1 MISYL
6 STPSKLPC
14 SDNSFMILMARLRWP
29 ISVIAKPKSHGKAKT
44 TATQNSHGK
53 IKKSRQNE
61 KATAKQNSHFWAIT
75 HFVLLTYFIVFNIII
90 IINPLFFVD
99 RFT

>member
-29 ISVIAKPKSHGKAKT
+29 ISVIAK
-44 TATQNSHGK
+44 QNSHGK
-53 IKKSRQNE
+53 TKKPRQGKNHGNT
-61 KATAKQNSHFWAIT
+61 K
-75 HFVLLTYFIVFNIII
+75 
-90 IINPLFFVD
+90 
-99 RFT
+99 